1 MSGIH
6 HAIHA
11 SLTRLLAGLGA
22 CLLWQACLAADPV
35 PDQSLRMDSALSAQQ
50 AAVVSTAAS
59 PSTAATPVAAATE
72 ANTSINGDPLLKL
85 GAGDLVSVQVFGRPE
100 MSISAYVAD
109 DGNLTLPLVGA
120 VQVAG
125 LSPSEAAQRVADALK
140 KGEFL
145 VNPQVN
151 ITLSQYHSQQVSV
164 LGEVHTPGRYAL
176 ESKTNIFDLLA
187 QAGGLSADAADTGY
201 LLRRDRNGDVVRL
214 PIDLKNLTA
223 NQQVDG
229 DNRLRGGDSIYV
241 PKASQFY
248 IYGEVHAPNRYRLE
262 PGMTVVEALTV
273 GGGITERGS
282 ERRIEIRR
290 RTNDGKYKTID
301 AHPTDPVQADDVI
314 RVKERI
320 F

>member
-1 MSGIH
+1 MSCSYHLLRKPRCRLICGLAAALICH
-6 HAIHA
+6 QGLAQDTA
-11 SLTRLLAGLGA
+11 QGPALTMDAGLT
-22 CLLWQACLAADPV
+22 QP
-35 PDQSLRMDSALSAQQ
+35 S
-50 AAVVSTAAS
+50 AVVSSAAA
-59 PSTAATPVAAATE
+59 PVAATPVAAAE
-72 ANTSINGDPLLKL
+72 ADASIKGDPLLKL
-85 GAGDLVSVQVFGRPE
+85 GPGDLVAVQVFGRPE

-109 DGNLTLPLVGA
+109 NGAITLPLVGA
-120 VQVAG
+120 VSVAG

-140 KGEFL
+140 KGDFM

-151 ITLSQYHSQQVSV
+151 MTLNQFRSQQVSV

-187 QAGGLSADAADTGY
+187 QAGGLSPDAADTGY

-214 PIDLKNLTA
+214 PIDLKNLSG
-223 NQQVDG
+223 NQQVDS
-229 DNRLRGGDSIYV
+229 DNRLHGGDSLYV

-248 IYGEVHAPNRYRLE
+248 IYGEVRAPNRYRLE

-273 GGGITERGS
+273 GGGITDRGS

-290 RTNDGKYKTID
+290 RTGDGKYKTLD
-301 AHPTDPVQADDVI
+301 ARPGDRIEADDVI